1 MATKKTRKG
10 SNGSKRRSA
19 NNPIESDLHCLEEKA
34 RDSGYQLV
42 AHLIG
47 VAALAARDES
57 PRCLSIAS
65 D

>member
-1 MATKKTRKG
+1 MAKKTKQGNKG
-10 SNGSKRRSA
+10 PKCRGTKNPVESA
-19 NNPIESDLHCLEEKA
+19 LPSLEEKA

-47 VAALAARDES
+47 VAALAARDER
-57 PRCLSIAS
+57 PRRSSTAS